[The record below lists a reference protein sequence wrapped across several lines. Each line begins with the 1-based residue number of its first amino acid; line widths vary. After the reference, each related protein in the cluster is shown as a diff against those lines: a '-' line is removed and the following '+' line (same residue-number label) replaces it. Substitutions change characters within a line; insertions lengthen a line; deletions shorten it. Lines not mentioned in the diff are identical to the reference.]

1 MIFNQQTPF
10 KGNQFFLKILIT
22 TVNAFILQYIVPGI
36 RFRSI
41 FTALIV
47 SIILAFLDAIIKP
60 LLIIL
65 TLPVTIIT
73 LGLFL
78 FAINAFIVLIAEYVV
93 PGFTVQ
99 SFWHAFL
106 FSLLLSFF
114 NSFVHKRAFPNEKAP
129 TRNQG

>member
-1 MIFNQQTPF
+1 MIFKHQENPIRT
-10 KGNQFFLKILIT
+10 NQFLIKILIT

-36 RFRSI
+36 KFQSI

-47 SIILAFLDAIIKP
+47 SIILALLDAIIKP

-114 NSFVHKRAFPNEKAP
+114 NSFVHKRAFAKKNATKP
-129 TRNQG
+129 